1 VNANGEIIGV
11 NVAIASAGSTSS
23 SSAQAGNI
31 GVGFSIPINDAKRV
45 AREIIAT
52 GTATHGQ
59 LGVSVRDKA
68 PGTASGFASGAE
80 AALVTPGSAADK
92 AGLKAGDVITGL
104 GGRSVTDA
112 SELTAGTREQAAGAT
127 VKVTFV
133 RGGQVQSTDVTLGA
147 ATAG

>member
-11 NVAIASAGSTSS
+11 NVAIASDGSTSS
-23 SSAQAGNI
+23 SSDQAGNI

-45 AREIIAT
+45 AQEIIAT

-68 PGTASGFASGAE
+68 SGASSE
-80 AALVTPGSAADK
+80 FAAGAETSSVTPGSAADK

-112 SELTAGTREQAAGAT
+112 SELTAATREQAAGAT

-133 RGGQVQSTDVTLGA
+133 RDGQEQSEDVTLGA